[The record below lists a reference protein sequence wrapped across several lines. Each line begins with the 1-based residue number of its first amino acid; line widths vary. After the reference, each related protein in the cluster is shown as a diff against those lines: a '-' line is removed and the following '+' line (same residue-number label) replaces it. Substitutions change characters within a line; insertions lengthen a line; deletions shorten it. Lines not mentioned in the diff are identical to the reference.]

1 MCGKYEGRKKDKS
14 AIVALRRR
22 EEIRRKIAELAEERR
37 IEKLFT
43 L

>member
-1 MCGKYEGRKKDKS
+1 MCGKYEGRKKDKA

-22 EEIRRKIAELAEERR
+22 EEIRRKIAELGEERR